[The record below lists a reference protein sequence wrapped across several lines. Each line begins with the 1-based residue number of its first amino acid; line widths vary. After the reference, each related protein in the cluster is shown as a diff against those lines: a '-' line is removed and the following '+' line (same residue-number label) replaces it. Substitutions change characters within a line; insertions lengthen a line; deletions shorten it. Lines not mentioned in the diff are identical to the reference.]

1 MHGDKLIRKMN
12 SGAMQEVNCFACST
26 GMQYKMAM
34 LFFSCCSIVLYEP
47 RTSLAHGSDRC
58 GPLIFQGVQHAWVYG
73 LTNGPCT
80 HLNWLFYKTGVC
92 GKRL

>member
-1 MHGDKLIRKMN
+1 MN

-47 RTSLAHGSDRC
+47 RTSLAHGFRQMWSIDFSGC
-58 GPLIFQGVQHAWVYG
+58 PACMG
-73 LTNGPCT
+73 LWADKRTLYT
-80 HLNWLFYKTGVC
+80 FELVILQNWSLW
-92 GKRL
+92 